1 MVRKFPHL
9 VDVPATASLVDTH
22 ENGLPR
28 VVQSPSAPSGAV
40 TSCAFLKL
48 ILHFG
53 EPWSRGLRKQR
64 WLPGFVAFLS
74 WHSICW
80 LQTIS
85 WLPWSTEEQ
94 TDIHPLILAHLLTA
108 ASPRKIGLLSHFHWS
123 ETIPLEKSD
132 AGFLRTWSGE
142 EERGWQLHLYIWPPS
157 WQHVHLLSPCLFIH
171 FLYLCLPVSV
181 GDIVSSIS
189 CSSENSPVKPLP
201 EIEFLRF
208 WDSERRRCP
217 CHLAPRQNP
226 PRGNGPSAN
235 TMCHLH
241 RDARFGMC

>member
-1 MVRKFPHL
+1 MYESKKIQWHQCELSPRWNSNNSNRIEKGLTFSVVRKFPHL

-40 TSCAFLKL
+40 TPGAFLKL
-48 ILHFG
+48 IPHFG

-85 WLPWSTEEQ
+85 WLPWSSKAQ

-123 ETIPLEKSD
+123 ETIPREKSD

-142 EERGWQLHLYIWPPS
+142 EERGWWEQHLFWGER
-157 WQHVHLLSPCLFIH
+157 WQNALELIVMRVTQWRMCWKLLNCIL
-171 FLYLCLPVSV
+171 
-181 GDIVSSIS
+181 
-189 CSSENSPVKPLP
+189 
-201 EIEFLRF
+201 
-208 WDSERRRCP
+208 
-217 CHLAPRQNP
+217 
-226 PRGNGPSAN
+226 
-235 TMCHLH
+235 
-241 RDARFGMC
+241 